1 MSWTIVLDIVQNKK
15 GDHLYYEKTWKKVKY
30 LQALSQTIKLS
41 TIPDFRKC
49 GAVSQNDKLAN
60 SNVAKKRIKG
70 RRMPRAT

>member
-1 MSWTIVLDIVQNKK
+1 MEIIFIMT
-15 GDHLYYEKTWKKVKY
+15 KTWKKVNY
-30 LQALSQTIKLS
+30 LQVFLHTIKLS
-41 TIPDFRKC
+41 TNSDFGKC

>member
-1 MSWTIVLDIVQNKK
+1 M
-15 GDHLYYEKTWKKVKY
+15 
-30 LQALSQTIKLS
+30 LS
-41 TIPDFRKC
+41 TNPNFEMFG